1 MGFSVREEERGSLL
15 RDIRGAV
22 YVEYVTLLGL
32 VTVGGSVAVY
42 SLGLPLL
49 QTFRYAQVIIAMPL
63 P

>member
-1 MGFSVREEERGSLL
+1 MKREKGQSSLL
-15 RDIRGAV
+15 RDVRGAV

-49 QTFRYAQVIIAMPL
+49 QTFRYAQVIIAMPI